1 MGAHEVG
8 QGWCQLEIPP
18 RSSGFPHGLR
28 FPCHELRI
36 SLRHHPGTE
45 LILFE
50 DLPKRAQFFLGSALH
65 CFGCALSFQ
74 GSPVGMGLCGHGVG
88 V

>member
-18 RSSGFPHGLR
+18 RGSGFPHGLR

-36 SLRHHPGTE
+36 SLRHHSGTE

-50 DLPKRAQFFLGSALH
+50 DLPKRA
-65 CFGCALSFQ
+65 
-74 GSPVGMGLCGHGVG
+74 
-88 V
+88 